1 MSRRRFDIAEL
12 LNAAGLAGLIVVLLV
27 AYADQFAG
35 HDLPCPLCLLQRVAI
50 AGVAFGLLLNLR
62 YGPQPSSYG
71 IMLLAALFGMAVAGR
86 QILLHIAPGTGSYG
100 APLFGL
106 HFYTW
111 SFLLFAAVILGTA
124 ILLLLPRPTSP
135 GAAAA
140 AATAVRAGLGGDR
153 RDRAQRG
160 DDLPAVRAAGV
171 SRQSGQLLGVRALR
185 RRRTASVQQLPATRL
200 LSVLELI
207 ARKDV
212 RDDTFRTPLA
222 KRSAA

>member
-1 MSRRRFDIAEL
+1 MSRQQFDIAEL
-12 LNAAGLAGLIVVLLV
+12 LNAAGLAGLITVLLV

-62 YGPQPSSYG
+62 YGPQPSSYA
-71 IMLLAALFGMAVAGR
+71 IMLLAALFGMTVAGR

-124 ILLLLPRPTSP
+124 ILLLVPRPTAQVRP
-135 GAAAA
+135 LPRGLQYGLAWAAIGL
-140 AATAVRAGLGGDR
+140 TALN
-153 RDRAQRG
+153 
-160 DDLPAVRAAGV
+160 AVTTFLQCG
-171 SRQSGQLLGVRALR
+171 
-185 RRRTASVQQLPATRL
+185 P
-200 LSVLELI
+200 LECPDNPVNYWAF
-207 ARKDV
+207 AR
-212 RDDTFRTPLA
+212 
-222 KRSAA
+222 